1 MWPAVD
7 ADTAPVGPASGE
19 LWRMLR
25 AHAAPAAR
33 PCRRCGNG
41 YPIAP
46 ACLAACITPI
56 PGDACPRC
64 AQPRTG
70 GACRS
75 LGCVRGWSR
84 IRRADAVLGYKHGD
98 VERLVLAA
106 KRLEGWAVTALG
118 RLLAGWLLDAAG
130 RRRYDVV
137 LPVPFHAAGL
147 QGRPAHPLTSIYLG
161 ARPAV
166 WPRVRA
172 DDLAPP
178 LLVQTRPRPARWA
191 QSEPARWRS
200 VRGTVA
206 LAFPTRLLRG
216 ARVLIVD
223 DVLTSGATVS
233 ECARVI
239 LDEGGAA
246 AVDAVALAR
255 QPWRP
260 RR

>member
-1 MWPAVD
+1 MRPAPD
-7 ADTAPVGPASGE
+7 ADTAPLGPASGA
-19 LWRMLR
+19 LWRILR
-25 AHAAPAAR
+25 AHATPVPR

-46 ACLAACITPI
+46 ACLAACIAPI

-70 GACRS
+70 GVCRS
-75 LGCVRGWSR
+75 LGCVRGWCSV
-84 IRRADAVLGYKHGD
+84 RRTDAVLGYKHGD

-106 KRLEGWAVTALG
+106 KRVEGWAITALG
-118 RLLAGWLLDAAG
+118 RALAGWLLETAG
-130 RRRYDVV
+130 RRRHDVV
-137 LPVPFHAAGL
+137 LPVPFHPAGL
-147 QGRPAHPLTSIYLG
+147 QGRPAHPLTAIYLG

-178 LLVQTRPRPARWA
+178 LLVQTRPRPARRA
-191 QSEPARWRS
+191 QSERARWRS

-216 ARVLIVD
+216 ARVLIVA

-246 AVDAVALAR
+246 AVDAVVLAL
-255 QPWRP
+255 QPWRARP
-260 RR
+260 